1 MKNRIPLIV
10 AVVLGIVVVFAIRR
24 YVTGIQE
31 RADSQLQGRPVVAAA
46 VDIVPGTVITEQM
59 LKEISIPPRYIPRQ
73 ALTSLEE
80 KRQVVG
86 RTVRVAVPANT
97 PLLWSDLEVEKRGG
111 LSSLIP
117 EGERAF
123 TVDISAG
130 VDSKLLQLNDRVDIL
145 GIFQQP
151 PEVGMA
157 VGAAGAAGYAG
168 IDETVCVVL
177 LQNVNILA
185 LGETIGEIYA
195 QDIEGLGGGA
205 VSFSVTLQE
214 AQLLMY
220 AAEHGDL
227 AMALRREGEIEVF
240 DRADLPRITMAELEE
255 VTRRLDDQR
264 QSRTIEVMRGREVQ
278 TIEVEQGGGTDLGTF
293 D

>member
-10 AVVLGIVVVFAIRR
+10 AVVLGIVVVFAIQN
-24 YVTGIQE
+24 YVAGIREQ
-31 RADSQLQGRPVVAAA
+31 ANNQLRGRPVVAAA
-46 VDIVPGTVITEQM
+46 VNIEPGTEITEQM
-59 LKEISIPPRYIPRQ
+59 LKDISIPPRYIPRQ

-86 RTVRVAVPANT
+86 RTVRVAVPADT

-111 LSSLIP
+111 LSALIP

-145 GIFQQP
+145 GIFEEP
-151 PEVGMA
+151 AETGPVGPA
-157 VGAAGAAGYAG
+157 GGAPGYAT
-168 IDETVCVVL
+168 DQTVCVVL

-185 LGETIGEIYA
+185 LGETIGEVYS
-195 QDIEGLGGGA
+195 QDIAGMSGGG
-205 VSFSVTLQE
+205 VTFSVTLQE

-220 AAEHGDL
+220 AAQHGDL
-227 AMALRREGEIEVF
+227 AMALRREGEIQVF
-240 DRADLPRITMAELEE
+240 ERGDLPRITMAELE
-255 VTRRLDDQR
+255 TITGRLDDQR

-278 TIEVEQGGGTDLGTF
+278 TIEVQQGGDTDLGTF